1 MSANAIANSPDSS
14 GQWLGL
20 SGRVCAVTGAGSGIG
35 AAIATGL
42 AGAGAHVA
50 LLDSNLEAAD
60 EIAGR
65 LRATGGKALALACD
79 VSDEA
84 AVERAA
90 VRLREAL
97 GPFGDLPLGA
107 AAVEAAEAS
116 TPART
121 PRKAKK
127 DALNSLIDDEDAH
140 VAANVE
146 AIEAGISELKH

>member
-1 MSANAIANSPDSS
+1 MARCKGIRD
-14 GQWLGL
+14 
-20 SGRVCAVTGAGSGIG
+20 RVKDIY
-35 AAIATGL
+35 
-42 AGAGAHVA
+42 
-50 LLDSNLEAAD
+50 
-60 EIAGR
+60 
-65 LRATGGKALALACD
+65 
-79 VSDEA
+79 
-84 AVERAA
+84 ERASSDGVPRTA
-90 VRLREAL
+90 LKTLRRERELIRKINALKEGLDAEDIDLVDQVREAL

>member
-1 MSANAIANSPDSS
+1 MLLTLYKFMRKWVKEGKSTRVRAERELIRKINA
-14 GQWLGL
+14 LKEGL
-20 SGRVCAVTGAGSGIG
+20 DAEDIDLVDQV
-35 AAIATGL
+35 
-42 AGAGAHVA
+42 
-50 LLDSNLEAAD
+50 
-60 EIAGR
+60 
-65 LRATGGKALALACD
+65 
-79 VSDEA
+79 
-84 AVERAA
+84 
-90 VRLREAL
+90 REAL